1 MIPLTTYISDAAA
14 LFAVWQHSHPL
25 MSMTDFYEFLCSP
38 TPEREQFLSA
48 QSVSRTVVND
58 FVYLSI

>member
-14 LFAVWQHSHPL
+14 LYSVWQHSHPS
-25 MSMTDFYEFLCSP
+25 MSMADFYEFLSSP

>member
-1 MIPLTTYISDAAA
+1 MIPLTTYITDAAA
-14 LFAVWQHSHPL
+14 LFAEWQSSHPA
-25 MSMTDFYEFLCSP
+25 MTMDDFYEFLCSP

>member
-1 MIPLTTYISDAAA
+1 MIPLTTYISNADA
-14 LFAVWQHSHPL
+14 LFAAWQQDHP
-25 MSMTDFYEFLCSP
+25 SMTMADFYEFLCSP

>member
-14 LFAVWQHSHPL
+14 LFAIWQHGHP
-25 MSMTDFYEFLCSP
+25 SMTMADFYEFLCSP

-48 QSVSRTVVND
+48 QSVSRIVVND
-58 FVYLSI
+58 FVYLNI